1 MRRTEVTFSF
11 STEPEIQLVLP
22 DERGWGPK
30 PKLFGKRCRKQDSLT
45 RHLKGKNRHHWMRR
59 GCNLRQLQPSG
70 QHGWSRLPQPSSH
83 PLGYCIAV
91 VHLSSQLANIDTSLT
106 QVHSSHQGSLS
117 VIQPVS
123 SNEFTAARI
132 HHYNV
137 TWNSFAALRIPRVPF
152 IHVSIISL
160 FFRMPYIRII

>member
-1 MRRTEVTFSF
+1 
-11 STEPEIQLVLP
+11 
-22 DERGWGPK
+22 
-30 PKLFGKRCRKQDSLT
+30 
-45 RHLKGKNRHHWMRR
+45 MRR

-83 PLGYCIAV
+83 PSGYCIAV

-137 TWNSFAALRIPRVPF
+137 TRNSFAALRIPRVPF

-160 FFRMPYIRII
+160 FFRMPYIRIIQPFQMSHACKFPPHILGACQLISFKHCIIFQCLAIP